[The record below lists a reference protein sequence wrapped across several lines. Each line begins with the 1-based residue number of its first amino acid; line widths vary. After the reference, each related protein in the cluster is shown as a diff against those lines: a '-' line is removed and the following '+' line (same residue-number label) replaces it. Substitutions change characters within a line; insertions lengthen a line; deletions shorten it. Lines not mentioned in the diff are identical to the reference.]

1 MDAWEP
7 VTRTGASRPQGEFS
21 MSSSD
26 RPTPVSEVM
35 TSRVHTA
42 APEQK
47 LGEIWQI
54 LVEERC
60 HHIPVVKDG
69 RPIGMIS
76 TRDLIH
82 VARNHG
88 SQKLSQSIY
97 GSQTAGEIMSAD
109 LETIDDVESVEVA
122 IDRIGR
128 GDIHALVVVDE
139 DQRLAGIVT
148 NRDLLDYLIS

>member
-1 MDAWEP
+1 
-7 VTRTGASRPQGEFS
+7 
-21 MSSSD
+21 MSSSH
-26 RPTPVSEVM
+26 RATPVSEVM

-42 APEQK
+42 SPGQK

-60 HHIPVVKDG
+60 HHIPVVDDG
-69 RPIGMIS
+69 RPVGMIS

-88 SQKLSQSIY
+88 SQKLSQALY

-128 GDIHALVVVDE
+128 GDIHALVVLDE

-148 NRDLLDYLIS
+148 NHDLLDYLIS

>member
-1 MDAWEP
+1 
-7 VTRTGASRPQGEFS
+7 

-35 TSRVHTA
+35 TSSVHTA
-42 APEQK
+42 VPEQK

-60 HHIPVVKDG
+60 HHIPVVEDG
-69 RPIGMIS
+69 RPVGMIS

-82 VARNHG
+82 VARDHG
-88 SQKLSQSIY
+88 SRKLSDAIY
-97 GSQTAGEIMSAD
+97 GNQTAGEIMSAD

-139 DQRLAGIVT
+139 DKRLAGIVT
-148 NRDLLDYLIS
+148 NHDLLDYLIS